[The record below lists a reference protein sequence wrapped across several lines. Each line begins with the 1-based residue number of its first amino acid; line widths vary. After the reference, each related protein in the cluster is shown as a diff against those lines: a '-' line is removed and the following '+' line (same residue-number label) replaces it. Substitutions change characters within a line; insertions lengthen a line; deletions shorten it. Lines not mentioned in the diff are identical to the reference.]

1 MEEVVRQNIT
11 DKQWIA
17 SESWV
22 TYTTIAAPKNL
33 LSLSGTI
40 GFALKKADIPG
51 LGPFLTRLHPDGDY
65 QKSDPFLRELWEEMF
80 GCSLGVDPSVT
91 QSSRR
96 QCTGSE
102 VIREGEFTPT
112 FQFYVQIP
120 NVISVKYCVNP
131 R

>member
-17 SESWV
+17 SEAWV
-22 TYTTIAAPKNL
+22 TYSALATPKNL
-33 LSLSGTI
+33 PSLAGTI

-80 GCSLGVDPSVT
+80 GCSLGVDLSMT

-102 VIREGEFTPT
+102 VIREGDFTPK
-112 FQFYVQIP
+112 FPFFVQIP